1 MKLLLDTHTFI
12 WWVIEPTK
20 ISAQALGLLQ
30 DQSNDLFLSV
40 ISVWEMQIKLQIGK
54 LKFNLP
60 LAQLITEQ
68 QQTNQLSIL
77 PVTLEHVL
85 ALDSLPFHHKDPFD
99 RLLITQ
105 ANLEGAVLVSN
116 DAIFSNYSVKSA
128 W

>member
-40 ISVWEMQIKLQIGK
+40 VSVWEMQIKLQIGK

-116 DAIFSNYSVKSA
+116 DAIFSNYSVKLA

>member
-40 ISVWEMQIKLQIGK
+40 ICVWEMQIKLQIGK

-116 DAIFSNYSVKSA
+116 DAIFSNYSVKLA

>member
-40 ISVWEMQIKLQIGK
+40 VSVWEMQIKLQIGK

-60 LAQLITEQ
+60 LAQLITKQ

-116 DAIFSNYSVKSA
+116 DAIFSNYSVKLA